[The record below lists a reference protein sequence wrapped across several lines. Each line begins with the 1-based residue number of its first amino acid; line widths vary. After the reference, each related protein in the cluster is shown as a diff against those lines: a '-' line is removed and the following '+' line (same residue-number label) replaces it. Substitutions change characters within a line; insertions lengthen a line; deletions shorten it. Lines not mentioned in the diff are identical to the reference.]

1 MFVYIFKV
9 IIKQTNK
16 FLDKNVN
23 KMLSFYGAFGKYY
36 YFYSEYIYWD
46 LAEYFEIKAQFVGVT
61 CGQKQGFKKIS
72 WGKVI
77 DLKVDVKMEVIEQ
90 NYEVGLCFQ

>member
-9 IIKQTNK
+9 IIKLTNK

-23 KMLSFYGAFGKYY
+23 KMLAFYGAFGKYY

-46 LAEYFEIKAQFVGVT
+46 LAEYFEIKAQFVGGNMWVEA
-61 CGQKQGFKKIS
+61 GVQKNQLG
-72 WGKVI
+72 
-77 DLKVDVKMEVIEQ
+77 
-90 NYEVGLCFQ
+90 

>member
-9 IIKQTNK
+9 IIKSTNK

-23 KMLSFYGAFGKYY
+23 KMLAFYGAFGKYY

-46 LAEYFEIKAQFVGVT
+46 LAEYFEIKVQFVGVT
-61 CGQKQGFKKIS
+61 CG
-72 WGKVI
+72 
-77 DLKVDVKMEVIEQ
+77 
-90 NYEVGLCFQ
+90 